1 MRLIFFLSLL
11 VGAVISVTASAQV
24 MRPLTLE
31 GKTALYQR
39 VIAIPGAKLANTPG
53 EGTGSAKPVTPF
65 TVFYIYAR
73 ENHDDLEWL
82 QVGTSNSGK
91 IDGWLAADKSIEWN
105 QTLTVS
111 FKDPAVQQRVLLFD
125 ERTALKQLVDR
136 NDRSTYQQL
145 WQQASMGIT
154 ANSPVIAIQPEGYIN
169 IRKNFYLVPIL
180 AHEDILIGA
189 HQGRLL
195 KVATV
200 PLRDPSALG
209 DSYRAGI
216 VFVIDTTIS
225 MGPYIDVMRSTMQDV
240 YKAIDAAHLSEQVSF
255 GLVGYRD
262 NTTVVP
268 DLQYTT
274 RLFLNLADGV
284 SGDEFQTRIQE
295 MQPASVSSKGF
306 NEDAYAGIK
315 QAIEEM
321 QWEDFDARYI
331 VLITDAGPR
340 SSGDPLSASGMDT
353 ESLRHLAMDNNIA
366 LMVMHLRTPEGAANH
381 AYAEEHYQRLSH
393 ISDIGSFYYPVET
406 GNVKSYE
413 QALTA
418 MTKQLTSQVGDTK
431 QASASSEVN
440 SALTAANSELT
451 SFQDKVAKLG
461 YALRMR
467 YLQSSGQKVPVLFNA
482 WMIDRNFD
490 SPDKQSVDI
499 RVLLTRDQL
508 SDLYEVLKQ
517 VLSTAE
523 QGTLAP
529 QDFLNE
535 LKSLAATISRDP
547 EAAKSSTRTVG
558 GTSLADLGYM
568 REYIDGLPYHSEVM
582 NLDLSTWQQWSA
594 QRQFEFINQLD
605 GKIAYYRALHN
616 NVDLWVSLDGGPVG
630 GDSVYPLL
638 LEALP

>member
-1 MRLIFFLSLL
+1 MRLIILMCVML
-11 VGAVISVTASAQV
+11 GAIFPFTVSAQPT
-24 MRPLTLE
+24 RPLTLE

-39 VIAIPGAKLANTPG
+39 VIAIPGAKLVNAIG
-53 EGTGSAKPVTPF
+53 DSADAADPVTPF

-73 ENHDDLEWL
+73 QIEDDHEWF
-82 QVGTSNSGK
+82 QVGTANNGK
-91 IDGWLAADKSIEWN
+91 IDGWMAADQSIEWN
-105 QTLTVS
+105 QALTVS
-111 FKDPAVQQRVLLFD
+111 FKDPAIQQRVLLF
-125 ERTALKQLVDR
+125 ENRTALKKLVDQ
-136 NDRSTYQQL
+136 NSAGAYQEL
-145 WQQASMGIT
+145 WQQAATGIK
-154 ANSPVIAIQPEGYIN
+154 ADSPVIAMQPEGYIN

-180 AHEDILIGA
+180 THEDILIGA

-200 PLRDPSALG
+200 PLRDPSTLG
-209 DSYRAGI
+209 YRAGI

-240 YKAIDAAHLSEQVSF
+240 YKAINAAQLTDQVSF
-255 GLVGYRD
+255 GLVGFRD
-262 NTTVVP
+262 NTTAVAGLEYVS
-268 DLQYTT
+268 
-274 RLFLNLADGV
+274 RLYVNLADGV
-284 SGDEFQTRIQE
+284 NGEEFQGRMQE
-295 MQPASVSSKGF
+295 MKPAMVSSKGF

-315 QAIEEM
+315 QAMEDM
-321 QWEDFDARYI
+321 QWADFDARYI
-331 VLITDAGPR
+331 ILISDAGPR
-340 SSGDPLSASGMDT
+340 ISGDPLSTSGLDT
-353 ESLRHLAMDNNIA
+353 ESLRHLAMDNGIA

-381 AYAEEHYQRLSH
+381 AYAERHYQRLSH
-393 ISDIGSFYYPVET
+393 INDIGNFYYPVKT
-406 GNVKSYE
+406 GDVNSYE
-413 QALTA
+413 LALTA
-418 MTKQLTSQVGDTK
+418 MTRQLTMQVGETRQAAATAKMNDTV
-431 QASASSEVN
+431 AASSG
-440 SALTAANSELT
+440 ELA

-467 YLQSSGQKVPVLFNA
+467 YLQSSGQKVPVLFDA
-482 WMIDRNFD
+482 WMIDRDFED
-490 SPDKQSVDI
+490 PEKQSVDI

-529 QDFLNE
+529 ADFLNE

-547 EAAKSSTRTVG
+547 ESAKTSTRTAG
-558 GTSLADLGYM
+558 GASLADLGYM
-568 REYIDGLPYHSEVM
+568 REYIDGLPYQSEVM
-582 NLDLSTWQQWSA
+582 DLDLSTWQQWSA

-616 NVDLWVSLDGGPVG
+616 NVDLWVSLHGGPVD